1 MILIDGPTIPAVQG
15 IQPINQPLTQ
25 SLKHSFNESINQST
39 NNQLIIYHL
48 HNDGRC
54 QWIANTL
61 YLFYL
66 FPYSTLWYTIAR
78 PHNDVIFPLVSLSTS
93 LSPPIDV
100 FESGL
105 YKSVV
110 F

>member
-25 SLKHSFNESINQST
+25 SLKHLFNESINQST

-93 LSPPIDV
+93 L
-100 FESGL
+100 
-105 YKSVV
+105 
-110 F
+110 